1 MCLTDYNLFL
11 SLVAKSGGKDKTKLS
26 DPVASVRKYY
36 CFIHWLIHFA
46 IDVDILKTDFNLF
59 KVILLKL
66 ASIRWHAFN
75 SKNRTVHTYSKHTSY
90 IFNTNNIVALSLSE
104 CYTPARSIK

>member
-36 CFIHWLIHFA
+36 CFIH
-46 IDVDILKTDFNLF
+46 
-59 KVILLKL
+59 
-66 ASIRWHAFN
+66 
-75 SKNRTVHTYSKHTSY
+75 
-90 IFNTNNIVALSLSE
+90 
-104 CYTPARSIK
+104 